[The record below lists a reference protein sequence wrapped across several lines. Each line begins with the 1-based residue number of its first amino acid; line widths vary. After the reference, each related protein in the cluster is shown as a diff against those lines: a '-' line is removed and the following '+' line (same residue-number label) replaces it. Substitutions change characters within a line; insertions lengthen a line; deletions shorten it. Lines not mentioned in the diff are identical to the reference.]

1 MVDNSRGTWA
11 NPYSTHTLTEWNFT
25 SVATDEATPLPLIQL
40 DHGVDTDAAG
50 RADRHADLTV
60 TASPMEGT
68 TAAIGK
74 VSLEV
79 SYDDGAT
86 WQRPDL
92 RHNGAGWRTALRA
105 PRTAGFVSLRVT
117 ARDSDDDTVS
127 QTITRAFGL
136 R

>member
-1 MVDNSRGTWA
+1 
-11 NPYSTHTLTEWNFT
+11 
-25 SVATDEATPLPLIQL
+25 
-40 DHGVDTDAAG
+40 VDTDAAG